1 MSGENKTPMTDQEFK
16 ELLASLAESMKQ
28 SLQESKEEND
38 RGFRELREQI
48 GRTDAKFGSF
58 AEGMALPSL
67 TKILQQ
73 RFGMDVVAP
82 RLMARKNGHV
92 LEVDALAW
100 SKDKVFVVEV
110 KSHPRLDSLEQM
122 KRILKEVPEFFPE
135 HRGKKIYGI
144 LAGVD
149 LRRGI
154 ERKIL
159 DEGIYLARIH
169 DGHFE
174 LQVPDDFEPRAF

>member
-1 MSGENKTPMTDQEFK
+1 MTDQELK
-16 ELLASLAESMKQ
+16 DVLASLAVNLAEVAERSER
-28 SLQESKEEND
+28 SLEKSKEEND
-38 RGFRELREQI
+38 RGFRELREQM

-67 TKILQQ
+67 TKILYQ

-82 RLMARKNGHV
+82 RVMARSNGHV

-110 KSHPRLDSLEQM
+110 KSHPRLDSLDQM

-135 HRGKKIYGI
+135 HRGKKVYGI

-149 LRRGI
+149 LRRGT
-154 ERKIL
+154 EQKIL
-159 DEGIYLARIH
+159 EEGIYLARIH

-174 LQVPDDFEPRAF
+174 LQVPDDFQPRAF